1 MANIIGIWVAA
12 LLTLAIFS
20 FLYGDNPF
28 YRAAE
33 HLYIGVSAAF
43 WFIYIW
49 SFAVYPNLIQGI
61 AKQGIVGKD
70 ILILPTI
77 LGVLMLTRVVPRF
90 GWLSRYPMAF
100 AVGLGAGL
108 ALTGV
113 AQGLLF
119 PQLQATILNPLKS
132 FNNLILII
140 GVTTSLMYF
149 YFSHEHTGGLGL
161 MTRAGIYFIMIAFG
175 ASFGYTV
182 MARVSLLIGRV
193 GFLLTDWL
201 HIVR

>member
-1 MANIIGIWVAA
+1 MENIIGIWVAA

-20 FLYGDNPF
+20 FLYGDNPL

-61 AKQGIVGKD
+61 AKQGIFGKD
-70 ILILPTI
+70 ILVFPTV
-77 LGVLMLTRVVPRF
+77 LGVLMLTRMIPRY
-90 GWLSRYPMAF
+90 GWMSRYPMAF

-113 AQGLLF
+113 TQGLLF
-119 PQLQATILNPLKS
+119 PQLQATILNPLES
-132 FNNLILII
+132 VNNLILIL
-140 GVTTSLMYF
+140 GVLSSLMYF
-149 YFSHEHTGGLGL
+149 YFSHEHTGRLGL
-161 MTRAGIYFIMIAFG
+161 ITKIGIYFIMVAFG

-193 GFLLTDWL
+193 GFLLSDWL
-201 HIVR
+201 NLV